1 MVCVEGAEQYLC
13 FSQKD
18 YRYIMTIKFSGLKR
32 TSICQDGKQYFYGY
46 QSFKSRKVK
55 QFIEFSEIGG
65 NIKFKPMFDVFEY

>member
-1 MVCVEGAEQYLC
+1 
-13 FSQKD
+13 
-18 YRYIMTIKFSGLKR
+18 MTIKFSGLKR